1 MTSKSKLAFAVL
13 LIGRIALAGIF
24 LAAGYFK
31 LREPWLQF
39 AVSLSSFKILPDE
52 WLELVAKT
60 LPWAEVVL
68 GVAILSGILL
78 RWTALI
84 STLIL
89 TVFLSVLTRSYLMG
103 IHADCGCFGS
113 GEPLGPKTLARDS
126 TMLIL
131 SLAVMIGAFL
141 VQRRTAQPKSAQTAE
156 SASVS

>member
-1 MTSKSKLAFAVL
+1 MTSNRKLARPLL
-13 LIGRIALAGIF
+13 LIGQIALAAIF

-52 WLELVAKT
+52 WLEPVAKT
-60 LPWAEVVL
+60 LPWAEVAL

-78 RWTALI
+78 RWTALL
-84 STLIL
+84 SSLIL
-89 TVFLSVLTRSYLMG
+89 TVFLSVLTRSYLLG

-131 SLAVMIGAFL
+131 ALAVTAGAFL
-141 VQRRTAQPKSAQTAE
+141 LRKPNRVE
-156 SASVS
+156 

>member
-1 MTSKSKLAFAVL
+1 MTSNKTPARAL
-13 LIGRIALAGIF
+13 LLVGQIALAAIF

-52 WLELVAKT
+52 WLEPVAKT
-60 LPWAEVVL
+60 LPWAEVAL

-78 RWTALI
+78 RWTALL
-84 STLIL
+84 SSLIL
-89 TVFLSVLTRSYLMG
+89 TVFLSVLTRSYLLG

-126 TMLIL
+126 TMLVL
-131 SLAVMIGAFL
+131 ALAVTLGAFL
-141 VQRRTAQPKSAQTAE
+141 RRKPNRVE
-156 SASVS
+156 